1 MHTDASHFSGSCRRP
16 RSGKLTHV
24 RAADGRR
31 CRLLGLQ
38 RVRGAGDG
46 RHEQQIHADGGDG
59 AVGRWARW
67 SIYVCICQW
76 TPLPP
81 PPPSFHTH
89 IFPLVYVNISWILQ
103 MLYVNTRVDILYY
116 IYMYIAVSV
125 TRSSPETDHMKTG
138 YICIVECIKM
148 FSFRRCNIRPMMD
161 TYRVKPIEEILTTW
175 IGTNQSY

>member
-1 MHTDASHFSGSCRRP
+1 
-16 RSGKLTHV
+16 
-24 RAADGRR
+24 
-31 CRLLGLQ
+31 
-38 RVRGAGDG
+38 
-46 RHEQQIHADGGDG
+46 
-59 AVGRWARW
+59 
-67 SIYVCICQW
+67 
-76 TPLPP
+76 
-81 PPPSFHTH
+81 
-89 IFPLVYVNISWILQ
+89 